1 MHLIWENLIKNLILL
16 WTGDFKGLNEG
27 EGEYELAKAIWE
39 AIASRTSAAADTI
52 PSAYGSRVPNI
63 AKDRPNV
70 SAEMWA
76 FWTMY
81 LGPVLLRRKFRNI
94 KYYRHFIEL
103 VRLLNICVQ
112 FEITDDEVEIV
123 RVGFIDWVKAYEKMY
138 FQFDVARLPMC
149 PLTIHALLHV
159 APGIKFTG
167 PVWCNWAFPTE
178 RYCGSLQPGIRSR
191 RFPWAS
197 LDRYVLENAQ
207 LTQIKA
213 VYNIFDELSLTE
225 PRNEVPGSLSDPF
238 YPSCILLP
246 PRSQIAPNKQQLKS
260 IAAALCTRSGAGMRA
275 VGAALKGRWD
285 TMSSCS
291 LGTRVEDS
299 RDATYVRYEMLVD
312 KNARFPRRD
321 PEFELNTFYGQLTH
335 IYRVHFPAAC
345 PALSINIPTTFI
357 FAAIRACVLK
367 PDDPDLRGLDV
378 HYIERQ
384 EQYK

>member
-1 MHLIWENLIKNLILL
+1 M
-16 WTGDFKGLNEG
+16 
-27 EGEYELAKAIWE
+27 
-39 AIASRTSAAADTI
+39 S
-52 PSAYGSRVPNI
+52 
-63 AKDRPNV
+63 
-70 SAEMWA
+70 
-76 FWTMY
+76 
-81 LGPVLLRRKFRNI
+81 
-94 KYYRHFIEL
+94 
-103 VRLLNICVQ
+103 
-112 FEITDDEVEIV
+112 
-123 RVGFIDWVKAYEKMY
+123 
-138 FQFDVARLPMC
+138 
-149 PLTIHALLHV
+149 
-159 APGIKFTG
+159 PGIG
-167 PVWCNWAFPTE
+167 V
-178 RYCGSLQPGIRSR
+178 
-191 RFPWAS
+191 
-197 LDRYVLENAQ
+197 YVLENAQ

-384 EQYK
+384 GALDVIDITSVQALVGRVQDTGGNWAVIDRSGALARADWKRDGDEIES